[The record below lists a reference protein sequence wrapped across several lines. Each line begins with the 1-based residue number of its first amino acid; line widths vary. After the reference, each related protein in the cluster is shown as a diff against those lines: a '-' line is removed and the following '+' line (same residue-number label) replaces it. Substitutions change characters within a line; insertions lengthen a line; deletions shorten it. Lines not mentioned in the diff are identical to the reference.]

1 MCWFRRSVG
10 KICEWS
16 TGLTASVPG
25 VAPRLCTLSSTTV
38 SFPAGIG
45 PATAQRHQGHPGRS
59 AAGNAGYAQRAGG
72 AAFCRSAPCPHPGP
86 STMSGQSAGGR
97 GDLPRARSR
106 PDRHPAA
113 CLAPAGA
120 DRHHSWPGGVVQLP
134 GRATECGPALH
145 HHPVAAADALQQRG
159 HGDQRGQVEQGP
171 ARLSVDRVVVEF
183 SRPPFLQ
190 PEVVQLVQRAD
201 IILFAP
207 GSLYTSIIP
216 ILQVPGLAEAIRNNT
231 RALKVLVAN
240 IWVQKGETDVCPRC
254 SGPQIFTSPI

>member
-1 MCWFRRSVG
+1 
-10 KICEWS
+10 
-16 TGLTASVPG
+16 
-25 VAPRLCTLSSTTV
+25 
-38 SFPAGIG
+38 
-45 PATAQRHQGHPGRS
+45 
-59 AAGNAGYAQRAGG
+59 
-72 AAFCRSAPCPHPGP
+72 
-86 STMSGQSAGGR
+86 
-97 GDLPRARSR
+97 
-106 PDRHPAA
+106 
-113 CLAPAGA
+113 
-120 DRHHSWPGGVVQLP
+120 
-134 GRATECGPALH
+134 
-145 HHPVAAADALQQRG
+145 
-159 HGDQRGQVEQGP
+159 
-171 ARLSVDRVVVEF
+171 VDRVVVEF